1 MNQSLDR
8 SYITSVLSGSGLPA
22 CGVVGHSCLENL
34 AMIAPPAEVAR
45 YGLLE
50 SSGAVVALLPYDPR
64 PMASDHE
71 SPDDAASLSIGAF
84 AAQNRYATLGRL
96 LKQAGRALALCSGLP
111 PRSFRVL
118 VNSRLPEKRLAVMA
132 GLGFIG
138 RSSLVVTNAYG
149 PACIIGALLLPP
161 GFELVAEGTQER
173 RDVDAPCGCGACSAC
188 ADACPTCAIVTRS
201 PAESDVRLDSCI
213 QYWTTAPGNV
223 PEEVRAVW
231 GRRLYGC
238 DVCVAA
244 CPHST
249 RAWTPGPYG
258 QSPAAMADALATP
271 EERRPGRIV
280 PMADIDG
287 ASDEQI
293 KALFK
298 GTALGMSWI
307 PPALLRR
314 NAGIARRL
322 SGIPN

>member
-1 MNQSLDR
+1 
-8 SYITSVLSGSGLPA
+8 
-22 CGVVGHSCLENL
+22 
-34 AMIAPPAEVAR
+34 MIAPSADVAR
-45 YGLLE
+45 YGLLA
-50 SSGAVVALLPYDPR
+50 SVGAVVALLPYDPR

-71 SPDDAASLSIGAF
+71 SPDDATSLSIGAF

-96 LKQAGRALALCSGLP
+96 LKQAGRALADHSGLS

-138 RSSLVVTNAYG
+138 RSSLVVTDAYG
-149 PACIIGALLLPP
+149 PACIVGVLLLPP
-161 GFELVAEGTQER
+161 GFVMEADDEQSR
-173 RDVDAPCGCGACSAC
+173 CDPPRGCGTCTAC
-188 ADACPTCAIVTRS
+188 ADACPTRAIVPRS
-201 PAESDVRLDSCI
+201 PAEPDVRLDLCI
-213 QYWTTAPGNV
+213 QYWTTAPGVV
-223 PEEVRAVW
+223 PAHVRAAW

-249 RAWTPGPYG
+249 RAWTPGADSR
-258 QSPAAMADALATP
+258 SPAAMADALATP

-314 NAGIARRL
+314 NAEIARRL
-322 SGIPN
+322 SGMPN